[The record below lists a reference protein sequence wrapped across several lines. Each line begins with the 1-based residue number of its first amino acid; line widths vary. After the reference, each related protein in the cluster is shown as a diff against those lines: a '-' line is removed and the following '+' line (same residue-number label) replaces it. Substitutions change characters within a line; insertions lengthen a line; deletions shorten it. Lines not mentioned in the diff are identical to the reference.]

1 MRKNTLLF
9 GVLSLF
15 GASQAMADDWVIEL
29 MKNNASHLELVKDAS
44 FDVGYGCIGNT
55 STETVIGLG
64 EVDFGTD
71 GTNYKA
77 TGVEFAHGWGSYDE
91 EKIVVLSAG
100 ATAEEAVP
108 FNEMTVTRTYGYHQF
123 ELFAENMDKGDG
135 FALPT
140 GKQKV
145 WLTFRAGQGNLR
157 SVKFYENAISEGME
171 GVQPWPNQAEGYGDI
186 TTSIEAAAFE
196 RAVEVPENPEEDQKN
211 IYMNQ
216 RRVF

>member
-77 TGVEFAHGWGSYDE
+77 TGVEFAHGWG
-91 EKIVVLSAG
+91 
-100 ATAEEAVP
+100 
-108 FNEMTVTRTYGYHQF
+108 
-123 ELFAENMDKGDG
+123 ELRRGEDCSPQCRSHGRRGRPVQRNDRDPHLR
-135 FALPT
+135 LP
-140 GKQKV
+140 
-145 WLTFRAGQGNLR
+145 
-157 SVKFYENAISEGME
+157 SV
-171 GVQPWPNQAEGYGDI
+171 
-186 TTSIEAAAFE
+186 
-196 RAVEVPENPEEDQKN
+196 
-211 IYMNQ
+211 
-216 RRVF
+216 

>member
-171 GVQPWPNQAEGYGDI
+171 GAYSLGPTKQKATE
-186 TTSIEAAAFE
+186 TS
-196 RAVEVPENPEEDQKN
+196 RPP
-211 IYMNQ
+211 
-216 RRVF
+216 